1 MSGCASNE
9 EIELELITY
18 VGDHVNKAIKW
29 LGRPDRIYDRQNNT
43 KEYLW
48 ITNFGNA
55 TINTDFMGIPVP
67 KGKARK
73 DKRVLFV
80 DQQRKVIGYL
90 VEGKR

>member
-1 MSGCASNE
+1 MN
-9 EIELELITY
+9 
-18 VGDHVNKAIKW
+18 
-29 LGRPDRIYDRQNNT
+29 
-43 KEYLW
+43 
-48 ITNFGNA
+48 NFGNA

-90 VEGKR
+90 VEGKRWLMVSVSELYSAVAV